1 MKTIVLI
8 LLSLVGSKAMAWEV
22 VNGPKCTTEIVCSGP
37 YDSVCRPVTTCR

>member
-1 MKTIVLI
+1 MKYLFLALMMV
-8 LLSLVGSKAMAWEV
+8 SGSAQAWEV